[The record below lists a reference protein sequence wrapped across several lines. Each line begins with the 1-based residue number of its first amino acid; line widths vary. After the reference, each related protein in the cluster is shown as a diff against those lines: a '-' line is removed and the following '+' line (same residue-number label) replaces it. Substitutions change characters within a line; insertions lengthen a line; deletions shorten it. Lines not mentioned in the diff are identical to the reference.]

1 MKRTISKGT
10 SPNHIG
16 SLPNLATIDRN
27 ADSLATLSKEE
38 MNQCPLTKPEQHK
51 VKTLCLKIA
60 GVFFVGL
67 AILGAI
73 LPMLPTTVFLILA
86 TACFAKSSPRMEKK
100 LLANKTFGPL
110 IHDWQTY
117 RSIPLKAKR
126 MALSCICLSVGWSS
140 YLFNNIML
148 TGFLVLLVAWPVIF
162 IWRLP
167 LTEDRNSEKKPEKE

>member
-1 MKRTISKGT
+1 MKRTISKDT

-16 SLPNLATIDRN
+16 SVPNLDVIHSN
-27 ADSLATLSKEE
+27 ADPLGVLSKEDIV
-38 MNQCPLTKPEQHK
+38 QCPLTKPEQHK
-51 VKTLCLKIA
+51 VKTLCLKVA

-73 LPMLPTTVFLILA
+73 LPILPTTVFLILA

-110 IHDWQTY
+110 INDWQTY

-126 MALSCICLSVGWSS
+126 MALICICLSVAWSS
-140 YLFNNIML
+140 YLLNNIML
-148 TGFLVLLVAWPVIF
+148 TGLVVLLVAWPVIF
-162 IWRLP
+162 IWQLP
-167 LTEDRNSEKKPEKE
+167 LTEDRNRERG